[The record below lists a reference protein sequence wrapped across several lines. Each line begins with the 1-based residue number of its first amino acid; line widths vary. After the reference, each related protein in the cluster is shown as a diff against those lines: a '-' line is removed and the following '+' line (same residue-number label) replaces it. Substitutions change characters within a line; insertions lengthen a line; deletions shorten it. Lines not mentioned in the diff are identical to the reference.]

1 MIFILS
7 SKFCSFIMISWF
19 VDSLGEFQLQR
30 KFRKILVLIKYL
42 IISAENVNGSLANRK
57 VLDNFS

>member
-1 MIFILS
+1 MIFVLS
-7 SKFCSFIMISWF
+7 SKFRSFMISWF

-30 KFRKILVLIKYL
+30 KFRKIPVLIKYA

-57 VLDNFS
+57 VLENFS